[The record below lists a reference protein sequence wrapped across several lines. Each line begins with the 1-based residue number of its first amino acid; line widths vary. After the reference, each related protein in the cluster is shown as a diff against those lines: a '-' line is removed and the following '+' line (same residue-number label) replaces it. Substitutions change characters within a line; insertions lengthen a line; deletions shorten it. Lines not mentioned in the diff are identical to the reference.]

1 MSATVIDTVISFVIG
16 MILSIGFHFYFA
28 KQKHLEEY
36 FLSSIIAITL
46 SAVISIS
53 AVAIFFWNSDD
64 FVYDLSITQYLLPL
78 GASLLI
84 LVGVLLGSV
93 PYLLISTAIACL
105 FSVYYTGITIN
116 FSSELP
122 SWLNMFMTSVCL
134 WLFSGGFY
142 CISGLSPFPQS
153 QGITPALGIIILA
166 FLGMAPFVLGISA
179 AALLGVLIVAYA
191 RSFSQ
196 PINQDCAIILG
207 YIIGWLG
214 LISCAEYL
222 LPCFIIFMMYYL
234 SEASVALFRK
244 IMPLEKY
251 KNIPY
256 NTTLYQAY
264 IEKAPEQNISSVIW
278 LTSLL
283 LILLG
288 VIQINGDN
296 AFSLPVFAYLFCAWQ
311 QYRTIHWQTP
321 KQTLKETNQEVI
333 NSIKATFASLFQKND
348 DNQQKDDK

>member
-1 MSATVIDTVISFVIG
+1 MSAIVIDTVIAFAIG

-28 KQKHLEEY
+28 KQKNWEEY

-46 SAVISIS
+46 STVISIS
-53 AVAIFFWNSDD
+53 ATTIFFWNPDD

-84 LVGVLLGSV
+84 LLGVLLGSV

-105 FSVYYTGITIN
+105 FSVYYTGIAIN
-116 FSSELP
+116 FSNELP
-122 SWLNMFMTSVCL
+122 AWLNMFITAVCL

-153 QGITPALGIIILA
+153 QGITPALGIIILT
-166 FLGMAPFVLGISA
+166 FIGMAPLALGISA
-179 AALLGVLIVAYA
+179 AALLGVLIVAYV

-207 YIIGWLG
+207 YIIGWFG
-214 LISCAEYL
+214 LISCGEYL
-222 LPCFIIFMMYYL
+222 LPCFVIFMMYYMA
-234 SEASVALFRK
+234 EASVALFRK

-251 KNIPY
+251 QNIPY

-264 IEKAPEQNISSVIW
+264 IDGAPQQNISSVIW
-278 LTSLL
+278 LTNLL
-283 LILLG
+283 LIVLG
-288 VIQINGDN
+288 VIQVNGDN
-296 AFSLPVFAYLFCAWQ
+296 AFSLPVFAYMFCAWQ
-311 QYRTIHWQTP
+311 QYRTIHWRTP

-333 NSIKATFASLFQKND
+333 NSIKATFASVFQKND
-348 DNQQKDDK
+348 DNQPKDDK